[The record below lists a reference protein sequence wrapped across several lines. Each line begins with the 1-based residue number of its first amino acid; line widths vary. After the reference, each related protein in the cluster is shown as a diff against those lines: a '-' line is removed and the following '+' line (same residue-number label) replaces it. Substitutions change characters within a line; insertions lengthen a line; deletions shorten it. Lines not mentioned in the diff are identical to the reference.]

1 MVEGMNERYDAVVIG
16 SGQAG
21 LAAGYYLR
29 AGGKRIVI
37 LESNP
42 RVGDNWRS
50 RWDSLHLFTPARHDG
65 LPGWRFPAP
74 GWSFPSK
81 DEMGDYLQAYAQRFS
96 LPVEVDMRVHDVHA
110 RDGHFVVSAEGRT
123 FEADN
128 VVVATGG
135 FEAPFVPPFAGELDE
150 SIVQLHSTGYRNQTQ
165 LQPGGVL
172 VVGAGNSGAEVAIE
186 SAASHST
193 WLSGRH
199 PGHIPFRIE
208 GTASR
213 LVLERLVLRFVF
225 HRVLTTGT
233 PMGRRMKSKLTAEG
247 SPLIR
252 LKPKDIETAG
262 VETVPRVAG
271 ARDGLPVLDD
281 GRVMEVTNVVW
292 CTGFRSNFSWIDLPG
307 LGEGIPSHDRGV
319 VTDSPGL
326 YFLGLEFLY
335 SLSSVMIHAADRD
348 ARHVANHI
356 VRRGTSS
363 S

>member
-29 AGGKRIVI
+29 AAGKRIVI
-37 LESNP
+37 LESNA
-42 RVGDNWRS
+42 RVGENWRS

-81 DEMGDYLQAYAQRFS
+81 DEMGDYLEAYAQRFS
-96 LPVEVDMRVHDVHA
+96 LPVEVDTRVHDMHA
-110 RDGHFVVSAEGRT
+110 RDGHFVVSAEDRT

-128 VVVATGG
+128 VVVASGG
-135 FEAPFVPPFAGELDE
+135 FESPSVPAFAGELDE
-150 SIVQLHSTGYRNQTQ
+150 SIVQLHSIGYRNQTQ

-186 SAASHST
+186 SAAGHST

-225 HRVLTTGT
+225 HRVLTTRT
-233 PMGRRMKSKLTAEG
+233 PMGRRMKSKLTAGG

-252 LKPKDIETAG
+252 LKPKDIEAAG

-271 ARDGLPVLDD
+271 VRDGLPVLDD
-281 GRVMEVTNVVW
+281 GRVMKVANVVW
-292 CTGFRSNFSWIDLPG
+292 CTGFRPNFSWIDLPG
-307 LGEGIPSHDRGV
+307 VGEGIPAHDRGV
-319 VTDSPGL
+319 VADAPGL

-348 ARHVANHI
+348 AHHVANHI
-356 VRRGTSS
+356 VRRGSS
-363 S
+363 SS